1 MCGDAPSSTLGASS
15 EDPPRNLRGAVA
27 GYQESNR
34 SLSRQPGSR
43 LRGVAPLPQA
53 VAKRLRRTGK
63 KADGKVFNSAA
74 GVTGFGVATL
84 NNSGCVT
91 GASFTRIDQGGNAK
105 REASLIACQVK
116 SR

>member
-1 MCGDAPSSTLGASS
+1 M
-15 EDPPRNLRGAVA
+15 A

-34 SLSRQPGSR
+34 SLSRQPDSR

-53 VAKRLRRTGK
+53 VAKRLRRTG

-84 NNSGCVT
+84 NNSGCGIVT

-105 REASLIACQVK
+105 REAFLIAC
-116 SR
+116 